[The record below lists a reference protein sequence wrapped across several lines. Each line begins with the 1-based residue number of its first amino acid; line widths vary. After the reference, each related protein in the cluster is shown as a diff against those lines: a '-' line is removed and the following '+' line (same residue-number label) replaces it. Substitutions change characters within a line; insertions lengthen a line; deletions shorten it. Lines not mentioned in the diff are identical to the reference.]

1 MLDSLVRI
9 TLPFSKKTKALKNKQ
24 KHCNK
29 RKKIIVADSFC
40 KVPVQQGMNSPL
52 STTAWTTIP
61 RCRTKYTRLTLRVPT
76 IRAISFLGHFLCSKA
91 KICDLCSEVSCL
103 YISNTKIINLPES
116 SKGDS
121 FFMYCRYRSSGLH
134 APAAK
139 ASSGV
144 FHRLEPMKN
153 RGIFCTSIL
162 KVLPFFARG
171 HGPIFARHE
180 VARAARLD

>member
-1 MLDSLVRI
+1 MWREKLLPDSNI
-9 TLPFSKKTKALKNKQ
+9 FKKTKALKNKQ

-76 IRAISFLGHFLCSKA
+76 IRAISFLGHFLCSKT

-103 YISNTKIINLPES
+103 YISNTKIINLEEF
-116 SKGDS
+116 SKGNS
-121 FFMYCRYRSSGLH
+121 FFRI
-134 APAAK
+134 A
-139 ASSGV
+139 
-144 FHRLEPMKN
+144 
-153 RGIFCTSIL
+153 GIAL
-162 KVLPFFARG
+162 G
-171 HGPIFARHE
+171 
-180 VARAARLD
+180 AARPGREGLPRCFS

>member
-1 MLDSLVRI
+1 MLESLVRI

-103 YISNTKIINLPES
+103 YIRNTKIINLRAS

-121 FFMYCRYRSSGLH
+121 FLYCRYCSSGLR
-134 APAAK
+134 APVARPTR
-139 ASSGV
+139 GV
-144 FHRLEPMKN
+144 FHRLEPMKK
-153 RGIFCTSIL
+153 RMICCTSIL
-162 KVLPFFARG
+162 NLRSTKIAHFTESANK
-171 HGPIFARHE
+171 
-180 VARAARLD
+180 DT